1 VLREAIAG
9 GVDSL
14 SPSVVRVELDDSQ
27 LRELEAVSDVLA
39 YLVHVL
45 AKLSSMELHLS
56 LEASNAGFHLLK
68 FSLSSLSAA
77 VDALSAVIL
86 LHNLEAAFLTGLLS
100 KLAGGLVVAVVFA
113 EVLSIASEV
122 RALDSLVEALEPVL
136 VDLPPWHFLIAALGL
151 VFAGHLQ
158 LLEHVDNIRVS
169 LADLESFEVA
179 ARTSNHLL
187 SFSLIIA

>member
-56 LEASNAGFHLLK
+56 LEASNAGFHLLE

-122 RALDSLVEALEPVL
+122 RALDSLVEALKSVL
-136 VDLPPWHFLIAALGL
+136 VDLPPWHFLIAALSL

-179 ARTSNHLL
+179 ARTSNHFL